1 MFMQLEKV
9 MKGMLRVHSLR
20 EVRETA
26 APKSIAA
33 AIVAMMTLKK
43 KFARKLIA
51 ASAAA
56 AALVA
61 LAPQQALAVPSF
73 ARQTGQNCVACHAGG
88 QFPEL
93 TPYGRL
99 FKLTGY
105 TIGERALPL
114 AMMAVVTA
122 NKQKVNDPTQGKTQ
136 DGSLIFNTASL
147 FIAGK
152 ISDRVGG
159 FAQITY
165 NNYDNQNNPDGT
177 WAGHSGSDNLDIRYA
192 DHLIDNNRDLIYGF
206 TLHNNPGVQDVFNSA
221 PAWGYGV
228 VPGSTGQGS
237 GTSTILEDGLGQQVA
252 GIGAY
257 AYWNKTLYAELT
269 GYRNGDGVFS
279 FMTQGNGG
287 QVYIKGTNPYVRLAL
302 TKEWGPHNVM
312 VGLTH
317 FDVHPYTDQTNLS
330 GATDHYRDTGI
341 DAQYQYLL
349 DPYTLTAMVTRIHET
364 IDPDASTGVPSDT
377 VDSLRAKASFTYQ
390 AKYGA
395 TLSYFNYSN
404 TGNSASAF
412 SAVDARY
419 GSRGWTPEVFWTPVQ
434 YVRLGLQYTT
444 FNRFNDTSDNAKDN
458 NTLFFYIWGAY

>member
-1 MFMQLEKV
+1 MGIDLRGSRSPRGSQEIKDTAGTVATAPTLAKV
-9 MKGMLRVHSLR
+9 IGRRLASG
-20 EVRETA
+20 
-26 APKSIAA
+26 
-33 AIVAMMTLKK
+33 VAG
-43 KFARKLIA
+43 ACALIPLL
-51 ASAAA
+51 
-56 AALVA
+56 LV
-61 LAPQQALAVPSF
+61 LAPQAQAVPSF

-105 TIGERALPL
+105 TIGQRELPL
-114 AMMAVVTA
+114 AMMAVITS
-122 NKQKVNDPTQGKTQ
+122 NKQKVADPTQGKTQ

-152 ISDRVGG
+152 ITDRIGG

-165 NNYDNQNNPDGT
+165 NNYDNQDNPQGR
-177 WAGHSGSDNLDIRYA
+177 WAGHSGSDNLDVRYA
-192 DHLIDNNRDLIYGF
+192 DHLINNHQDLIYGF
-206 TLHNNPGVQDVFNSA
+206 TLNNNPGVEDVFNSA
-221 PAWGYGV
+221 PAWGYGI

-257 AYWNKTLYAELT
+257 AYWNKTLYAEVS
-269 GYRNGDGVFS
+269 GYRTGDGIFS

-287 QVYIKGTNPYVRLAL
+287 QVYIKGTNPYVRLAY
-302 TKEWGPHNVM
+302 TKEWGPNNIM
-312 VGLTH
+312 VGMTH
-317 FDVHPYTDQTNLS
+317 FDVRPYTDSSTP
-330 GATDHYRDTGI
+330 GGPTDHYRDLGF

-364 IDPDASTGVPSDT
+364 IDPGAPGLASDT
-377 VDSLRAKASFTYQ
+377 VNSLRAKTSFTYQ

-395 TLSYFNYSN
+395 TLSYFNYDN
-404 TGNSASAF
+404 TNNNASGF

-419 GSRGWTPEVFWTPVQ
+419 GSRGWTPEVFWLPMQ
-434 YVRLGLQYTT
+434 YVRVGLQYTK
-444 FNRFNDTSDNAKDN
+444 FSKFNDTSVGASDN

>member
-1 MFMQLEKV
+1 MGIDLRGSRSPRGSLSFTNTAGAVPALATLA
-9 MKGMLRVHSLR
+9 KGVG
-20 EVRETA
+20 
-26 APKSIAA
+26 
-33 AIVAMMTLKK
+33 
-43 KFARKLIA
+43 RKLVA
-51 ASAAA
+51 GVAGAC
-56 AALVA
+56 ALIPLLLV
-61 LAPQQALAVPSF
+61 LAPQQAQAVPSF

-105 TIGERALPL
+105 TIGQRELPL
-114 AMMAVVTA
+114 AMMAVVTS

-165 NNYDNQNNPDGT
+165 NNYDNQDNPEGR
-177 WAGHSGSDNLDIRYA
+177 WAGHTGSDNLDVRYA
-192 DHLIDNNRDLIYGF
+192 DHLINNHQDLIYGF
-206 TLHNNPGVQDVFNSA
+206 TLNNNPTVEDVFNSA
-221 PAWGYGV
+221 PAWGYGI

-257 AYWNKTLYAELT
+257 AYWNKTLYAEIS
-269 GYRNGDGVFS
+269 GYRTGDGVFS

-287 QVYIKGTNPYVRLAL
+287 QVYIKGTNPYIRLAL
-302 TKEWGPHNVM
+302 TKEWGPSNAM
-312 VGLTH
+312 IGFTH
-317 FDVHPYTDQTNLS
+317 FDVRPYTDQTNLG
-330 GATDHYRDTGI
+330 GATDHYRDTGF

-364 IDPDASTGVPSDT
+364 IDSGTPGVSSDT
-377 VDSLRAKASFTYQ
+377 VNSLRAKTSFTYQ

-395 TLSYFNYSN
+395 TVSYFNYDN
-404 TGNSASAF
+404 TGNGASGF
-412 SAVDARY
+412 SAVDTRY
-419 GSRGWTPEVFWTPVQ
+419 GSSGWTPEVFWLPLQ
-434 YVRLGLQYTT
+434 NVRIGLQYTK
-444 FNRFNDTSDNAKDN
+444 FNRFNDTSQNASDN
-458 NTLFFYIWGAY
+458 NTLFFYVWGAY